1 MQIFTD
7 NQKAGVNGRRRSQS
21 SCVVKLGGAAAVF
34 HSRGQKNVAL
44 STAESEYVA
53 LSGFHCTREM
63 AADEGTGKVLL
74 NSTGTQPED
83 LAHPENKY

>member
-1 MQIFTD
+1 MQSFTD
-7 NQKAGVNGRRRSQS
+7 NQKTGVNGRRRSQS